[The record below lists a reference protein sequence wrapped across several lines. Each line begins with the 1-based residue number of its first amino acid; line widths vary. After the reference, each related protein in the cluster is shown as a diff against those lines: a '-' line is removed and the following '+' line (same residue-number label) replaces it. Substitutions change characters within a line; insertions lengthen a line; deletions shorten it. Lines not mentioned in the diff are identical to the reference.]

1 MICFD
6 AVGTLIYPFPDVATA
21 YQDVSQKH
29 GCSLGLDA
37 IDRRFKC
44 AFRANFVDQVNNY
57 KCRSSEIV
65 ERQKWYSVVR
75 QVFEPSFSDA
85 LFEELWNYF
94 SLPKNWKIIPE
105 TAMILS
111 RLVEQGIDVGVA
123 SNFDR
128 RIVPLIKFHFPN
140 IDSSQI
146 FYSTDLG
153 FAKPDVRFY
162 KTIESRVVSYKK
174 ETSIRRFIMIG
185 DTFSNDYEAAR
196 RAGWDSFFLK
206 VNDSPRTLEAFL
218 ALGSK

>member
-1 MICFD
+1 
-6 AVGTLIYPFPDVATA
+6 
-21 YQDVSQKH
+21 
-29 GCSLGLDA
+29 
-37 IDRRFKC
+37 
-44 AFRANFVDQVNNY
+44 
-57 KCRSSEIV
+57 
-65 ERQKWYSVVR
+65 
-75 QVFEPSFSDA
+75 
-85 LFEELWNYF
+85 
-94 SLPKNWKIIPE
+94 
-105 TAMILS
+105 MILS

-185 DTFSNDYEAAR
+185 DTFSTDYEAAR